1 MPALQPP
8 ISQLPGLFLQ
18 ENLQVTFSRGAT
30 YRSLLVDS
38 AQCRTHN
45 TVTALITNVANLH
58 RTWLA
63 INAQKQDDTLAFARN
78 SMLTESIYTFAA
90 KRFIHWCLAVIIL
103 FALAAPA
110 LRGAPQAKPANVND
124 AEQQLWAAIITP
136 NLKRVVTSNDQAQTV
151 GVTWMVPMHAA
162 FHRKNEAWM
171 HEFADHFA
179 RYASDPS
186 TLPTGEVAELSRLYY
201 LYLASQFLVLAKGSG
216 QENLIP
222 PNLSDLIFTE
232 VRTYWNVTPAWQF
245 DSPHFNGGARE
256 RLLWKLK
263 HKKVKKSYYR
273 AVLDH
278 DLYVFGI
285 VGDLKAFESPA
296 QQRAWDPLLND
307 VLAIAHQVF
316 TQEVAPQPNG
326 GWVFQPGV
334 WTDHPEYAYAG
345 DPEAHP
351 GIKAKPVPG
360 IAPDTSH
367 SLRFPLW
374 LSSLMSAYPQGSPEH
389 QFYENLRSGLDK
401 QFFDKVLH
409 QPTADFPCF
418 AVTNFMDG
426 SNGVYRWSYNTLG
439 TGNGYGPYQNS
450 ASFVL
455 GWWIFLDTDRI
466 RKAYREL
473 AAQFPWPKPCD
484 ELYLGPHPAAV
495 PRPESAYDPKTSS
508 VLRTLYLTSLLAAS
522 L

>member
-1 MPALQPP
+1 MLTV
-8 ISQLPGLFLQ
+8 S
-18 ENLQVTFSRGAT
+18 T
-30 YRSLLVDS
+30 YRFL
-38 AQCRTHN
+38 
-45 TVTALITNVANLH
+45 
-58 RTWLA
+58 
-63 INAQKQDDTLAFARN
+63 
-78 SMLTESIYTFAA
+78 A
-90 KRFIHWCLAVIIL
+90 KRFIHRCSTVMAFLT
-103 FALAAPA
+103 LAAPVG
-110 LRGAPQAKPANVND
+110 RSSPQTQPAKESDV
-124 AEQQLWAAIITP
+124 EQQLWTAIITP
-136 NLKRVVTSNDQAQTV
+136 NLKRLVTSNDQAQTV
-151 GVTWMVPMHAA
+151 AVTWMVPMHAA
-162 FHRKNEAWM
+162 FQRRNEAWM

-179 RYASDPS
+179 GYASDPS
-186 TLPTGEVAELSRLYY
+186 KLPTGEVAELSRLYY
-201 LYLASQFLVLAKGSG
+201 LYLASQFLVLAKKAG

-222 PNLSDLIFTE
+222 PNLPELIFSE
-232 VRTYWNVTPAWQF
+232 IHTYWNVTPAWQF

-278 DLYVFGI
+278 DLYAFGI

-296 QQRAWDPLLND
+296 QQKAWDPLLND
-307 VLAIAHQVF
+307 VLEIAHQVF
-316 TQEVAPQPNG
+316 TQEVVPQPDG

-351 GIKAKPVPG
+351 GIKPKPVPE

-374 LSSLMSAYPQGSPEH
+374 LSSLMSAYAPGSSDY

-401 QFFDKVLH
+401 QFFNKVLH
-409 QPTADFPCF
+409 QPTANFPCF

-439 TGNGYGPYQNS
+439 NGNGYGPYQNS

-466 RKAYREL
+466 RNAYRQL
-473 AAQFPWPKPCD
+473 AKQFPWPKPCD
-484 ELYLGPHPAAV
+484 DLYLGPHPAGT
-495 PRPESAYDPKTSS
+495 PHPESAYDPNTSS
-508 VLRTLYLTSLLAAS
+508 VLRTLHLTSMLAAS